1 MLLPA
6 QIIQKKR
13 DGNALTEEE
22 IRFFIN
28 GFTSG
33 ELPEYQMSALAMAIC
48 FQGMNFDETMWLTR
62 AMIASGKVVE
72 WGKNSVQV
80 SKSPSA
86 SRVDDLGTP
95 ALKHSGTTFY
105 ADKHSTGG
113 IGDKTSLII
122 APLVACCGVK
132 VPMISGRGLGP
143 TGGTLDKLE
152 SISGFNVNLS
162 LDEFQRVTDKVGCCM
177 IGQTA
182 EIAPADK
189 KLYAL
194 RDVTAT
200 VSCLPLIVASIMCKK
215 LAENVDGLVLDV
227 KWGSGAFMR
236 TRETSAELARA
247 MVEVGKRYG
256 KKVVALQTDMNQ
268 PLGQQIGNALE
279 VRECIKIMQSGGEL
293 PTPNPSGGGEPNR
306 RSPPVEG
313 PGVGSA
319 DLLEVTLALSAEM
332 LLMAGVAKNV
342 ADATQMLQNKLA
354 SGEVL
359 RKFAEMIAAQGGD
372 ASVCDDVKRLPMAK
386 QTRPIAAPK
395 SGFVQ
400 AMECD
405 QIGYAVIALGGGR
418 KVSADKIDFAVG
430 FEQPKKIG
438 DAVTAGDPL
447 MIMHYN
453 NATRA
458 AEAEH
463 MVQHA
468 YKIEDKP
475 VTTRLPL
482 IVQKIG

>member
-33 ELPEYQMSALAMAIC
+33 ELPEYQMAAMAMAIC

-62 AMIASGKVVE
+62 AMVESGQVVE
-72 WGKNSVQV
+72 WKRQGS
-80 SKSPSA
+80 
-86 SRVDDLGTP
+86 
-95 ALKHSGTTFY
+95 TFY

-122 APLVACCGVK
+122 APLVAACGVK

-162 LDEFQRVTDKVGCCM
+162 LDEFKRITDRVGCCL

-200 VSCLPLIVASIMCKK
+200 VSCLPLIVASIMSKK

-236 TRETSAELARA
+236 TRETSANLAKA
-247 MVEVGKRYG
+247 LVEVGKRYG
-256 KKVVALQTDMNQ
+256 KKVCALQTDMNQ
-268 PLGQQIGNALE
+268 PLGRKIGNALE
-279 VRECIKIMQSGGEL
+279 VRECIEIM
-293 PTPNPSGGGEPNR
+293 N
-306 RSPPVEG
+306 
-313 PGVGSA
+313 GSA
-319 DLLEVTLALSAEM
+319 QADDLLEVTLALSVEM
-332 LLMAGVAKNV
+332 LLMAGAAKNV
-342 ADATQMLQNKLA
+342 AAAREILQKKLA
-354 SGEVL
+354 NGEAL
-359 RKFAEMIAAQGGD
+359 HRFAEMIVAQGGD
-372 ASVCDDVKRLPMAK
+372 AKVCDDVKRLPSAK
-386 QTRPIAAPK
+386 QTKPIAAPK
-395 SGFVQ
+395 SGFIQ
-400 AMECD
+400 AIECD

-418 KVSADKIDFAVG
+418 RVAADKVDFAVG
-430 FEQPKKIG
+430 FEEPKKIG
-438 DAVTAGDPL
+438 DAVKAGEPL

-453 NATRA
+453 DETRA
-458 AEAEH
+458 AEAAR
-463 MVQHA
+463 MVRDA

-475 VTTRLPL
+475 VNTRSPL
-482 IVQKIG
+482 IVQKIE